1 MKLKRIY
8 IENYKTYR
16 KLDLNLEVT
25 DERPIILIGGANG
38 CGKTTLFD
46 AIYHAL
52 YGLQITNRR
61 QFEEIFNSGV
71 KNEVGM
77 VDKSIVLE
85 VTFSGRVLGQETP
98 YKLRRSYLY
107 TGERVL
113 ESVVLNM
120 DGNTYTYGSGS
131 TVAQRSTNEMIVN
144 KIISANLPAELSN
157 YFLFDAMKT
166 SDLVKEEQ
174 INKLIMKNINS
185 VMGFNKYTQ
194 LENAASVYL
203 DEKKAERLENENMRK
218 EYIHLTRQKV
228 ELEKEVA
235 QLNDDYNAALN
246 YANEHKQQY
255 EQLKEGRNSDDVV
268 RDKMR
273 QIEESINNYAKKEKE
288 YRQDADTISKE
299 IELKVIMPKLAN
311 IISTEVELI
320 LNEKEDVSAARGNIL
335 NAQQIEMVTESVVSL
350 LQERYPQMGKISI
363 GEIVEEIKRAQ
374 DNSDDYNDKYSYLNE
389 ADTNVLRNLVQ
400 QSYTN
405 PFLALDERRGSLE
418 LELADMPKKNE
429 QLEEY
434 KRVLIG
440 KDYSIIELYE
450 ANDRKISELKTKMVE
465 KKNDIKELE
474 RKISTYDYDMPQVP
488 DPQYDMLCKLPSFFK
503 SLSRKLLQAKKANIE
518 RMMKEQLNINLVI
531 YAGYIGR
538 VELSADDSDEISFK
552 MFHKNGNEIY
562 LSQLNAGAKQTVMQ
576 VLLKVL
582 YELGDYDPPVMIDT
596 VMGVLDK
603 ESREVIINH
612 YFPDLAHQTILL
624 STDTEITTETD
635 FKKIVAYVAKTYTLH
650 RDQEQQCTMV
660 SEDYFGLQTY
670 DFFFL
675 KVHIKSV

>member
-46 AIYHAL
+46 AIYHTL

-77 VDKSIVLE
+77 VDRSIVLE

-228 ELEKEVA
+228 KLEKEVA

-374 DNSDDYNDKYSYLNE
+374 DNSDDYNDKYSYLND

-405 PFLALDERRGSLE
+405 PFLALDERRESLE

-429 QLEEY
+429 QLDEY
-434 KRVLIG
+434 KRVLTG

-670 DFFFL
+670 DF
-675 KVHIKSV
+675 

>member
-16 KLDLNLEVT
+16 NLDLNLEVT
-25 DERPIILIGGANG
+25 ADRPIILIGGANG

-52 YGLQITNRR
+52 YGLKITNKR

-71 KNEVGM
+71 KNECGIEG
-77 VDKSIVLE
+77 KSIKLE
-85 VTFSGRVLGQETP
+85 ITFSGVVLGQETP
-98 YKLRRSYLY
+98 YRLCRAYLFS
-107 TGERVL
+107 GGRVL
-113 ESVVLNM
+113 ESVELNM
-120 DGNTYTYGSGS
+120 NGNKYTYGSGS
-131 TVAQRSTNEMIVN
+131 TAIQRSTNEAIVN

-194 LENAASVYL
+194 LENAASAYL
-203 DEKKAERLENENMRK
+203 AEKKAERLENENLRA
-218 EYIHLTRQKV
+218 EYTKLTKQKV
-228 ELEKEVA
+228 EMEKELA
-235 QLNDDYNAALN
+235 GLNDEYNEALN
-246 YANEHKQQY
+246 YANDHKQQY
-255 EQLKEGRNSDDVV
+255 EQLKDGRNSDEVI

-273 QIEESINNYAKKEKE
+273 QIEESINGYHAKEKD
-288 YRQDADTISKE
+288 YRQDAEAVSKE
-299 IELKVIMPKLAN
+299 LELKVFMPKLAN
-311 IISTEVELI
+311 VISTEVELI
-320 LNEKEDVSAARGNIL
+320 LNEKEEVASARGNVL
-335 NAQQIEMVTESVVSL
+335 NDQQIEKITQEVVRL
-350 LQERYPQMGKISI
+350 IEEKYPQI
-363 GEIVEEIKRAQ
+363 GEVPISEIVTEIKRAQ
-374 DNSDDYNDKYSYLNE
+374 DDSEECNDKYGYLSDK
-389 ADTNVLRNLVQ
+389 DTAVLKNLVQ
-400 QSYTN
+400 QSYSN
-405 PFLALDERRGSLE
+405 PYLALGERRENLN
-418 LELADMPKKNE
+418 LELAEMPKKME

-434 KRVLIG
+434 KRALSG
-440 KDYSIIELYE
+440 SDYSIIELYE
-450 ANDRKISELKTKMVE
+450 ANDRKIGELKTKMAD
-465 KKNDIKELE
+465 KKTTIKELE
-474 RKISTYDYDMPQVP
+474 KKISTYDYDMPQVP
-488 DPQYDMLCKLPSFFK
+488 DPQYDMLCKLPNFFK
-503 SLSRKLLQAKKANIE
+503 TLSRKLLQAKKANIE

-538 VELSADDSDEISFK
+538 VELSANDSDEISFK

-603 ESREVIINH
+603 ESREVIINR

-635 FKKIVAYVAKTYTLH
+635 FKKIVAYVARTYTLH
-650 RDQEQQCTMV
+650 RDQEQQCTTV
-660 SEDYFGLQTY
+660 SEDYFGLQIY
-670 DFFFL
+670 DF
-675 KVHIKSV
+675 

>member
-25 DERPIILIGGANG
+25 SDRPIILIGGANG

-46 AIYHAL
+46 AIYSAL
-52 YGLQITNRR
+52 YGLKISNKR

-71 KNEVGM
+71 KNESGIEG
-77 VDKSIVLE
+77 KTIKLE
-85 VTFSGRVLGQETP
+85 ITFSGVVLGQETP
-98 YKLRRSYLY
+98 YRLCRAYLFS
-107 TGERVL
+107 GGKVL
-113 ESVVLNM
+113 ESVELNM
-120 DGNTYTYGSGS
+120 NGNKYTYGSGS
-131 TVAQRSTNEMIVN
+131 TAIQRSTNEAIVN

-194 LENAASVYL
+194 LQNAASAYL
-203 DEKKAERLENENMRK
+203 DEKKAERLENENLRAEYTKLTK
-218 EYIHLTRQKV
+218 EKV
-228 ELEKEVA
+228 EMEREVA
-235 QLNDDYNAALN
+235 RLNDEYNEALN
-246 YANEHKQQY
+246 YANDHKQQY
-255 EQLKEGRNSDDVV
+255 EQLKEGRNSDEVI

-273 QIEESINNYAKKEKE
+273 QIEESINGYYAKEKN
-288 YRQDADTISKE
+288 YRQDAEAVSKE
-299 IELKVIMPKLAN
+299 LELKVFMPKLAN
-311 IISTEVELI
+311 VISTEVELI
-320 LNEKEDVSAARGNIL
+320 LNEKEDVASARGNVL
-335 NAQQIEMVTESVVSL
+335 NDQQIEKVTQEVVRL
-350 LQERYPQMGKISI
+350 IEEKYPQV
-363 GEIVEEIKRAQ
+363 GEVSVSDIIAEIKRAQ
-374 DNSDDYNDKYSYLNE
+374 NDSEECNDKFGYLSE
-389 ADTNVLRNLVQ
+389 KDTAVLKNLVQ
-400 QSYTN
+400 QSYSN
-405 PFLALDERRGSLE
+405 PYLALDERRENLN
-418 LELADMPKKNE
+418 LELAEMPKKME
-429 QLEEY
+429 QMEEY
-434 KRVLIG
+434 KRALSG
-440 KDYSIIELYE
+440 CDYNIIELYE
-450 ANDRKISELKTKMVE
+450 TNDRKIGELKTKMAD
-465 KKNDIKELE
+465 KKTAIKELV
-474 RKISTYDYDMPQVP
+474 RNISTYDYDMPQVP
-488 DPQYDMLCKLPSFFK
+488 DPQYDMLCKLPCFFK
-503 SLSRKLLQAKKANIE
+503 SLSRKLLQAKKASIE

-538 VELSADDSDEISFK
+538 VELSANDSDEISFK

-603 ESREVIINH
+603 ESREVIINR

-635 FKKIVAYVAKTYTLH
+635 FKKIVAYVARTYTLH
-650 RDQEQQCTMV
+650 RDQEQQCTTV
-660 SEDYFGLQTY
+660 SEDYSG
-670 DFFFL
+670 
-675 KVHIKSV
+675 

>member
-16 KLDLNLEVT
+16 QLDLNLEVT
-25 DERPIILIGGANG
+25 ADRPIILIGGANG

-52 YGLQITNRR
+52 YGLRVANRR

-71 KNEVGM
+71 KNEDGIEG
-77 VDKSIVLE
+77 KTIKLE
-85 VTFSGRVLGQETP
+85 ITFSGVVLGQETP
-98 YKLRRSYLY
+98 YRLSRAYMF
-107 TGERVL
+107 TDGRVL

-120 DGNTYTYGSGS
+120 NGNSYTYGSSS
-131 TVAQRSTNEMIVN
+131 TAAQRNTNEAIVN

-185 VMGFNKYTQ
+185 VMGFNKYSQ
-194 LENAASVYL
+194 LEHAASTYL
-203 DEKKAERLENENMRK
+203 AEKKAERLENENLRA
-218 EYIHLTRQKV
+218 EYTKLTRQKA
-228 ELEKEVA
+228 ELEKELA
-235 QLNDDYNAALN
+235 RLNDEYGEALN
-246 YANEHKQQY
+246 YANDHKQQY
-255 EQLKEGRNSDDVV
+255 EQLKEGRNSDEVI

-273 QIEESINNYAKKEKE
+273 QIEDSINSYYAKEKE
-288 YRQDADTISKE
+288 YRQDAEAVAKDLE
-299 IELKVIMPKLAN
+299 WKVIMPRLADV
-311 IISTEVELI
+311 ISAEVELV
-320 LNEKEDVSAARGNIL
+320 LNEKEEVASASANIL
-335 NAQQIEMVTESVVSL
+335 SEQQIERVTREVVEL
-350 LQERYPQMGKISI
+350 VRRHCPQLGDVPVQ
-363 GEIVEEIKRAQ
+363 EIVAEIKRAQ
-374 DNSDDYNDKYSYLNE
+374 DASDDNNDKYGYLN
-389 ADTNVLRNLVQ
+389 DKDVSVLKNLVQ
-400 QSYTN
+400 QSYSN
-405 PFLALDERRGSLE
+405 PFIQLDERREALNLVLS
-418 LELADMPKKNE
+418 DIPKKQD

-434 KRVLIG
+434 KRALTG
-440 KDYSIIELYE
+440 SDYNAIEAYE
-450 ANDRKISELKTKMVE
+450 DNDRKIGDLKTQMTAKRTEIKDLE
-465 KKNDIKELE
+465 K
-474 RKISTYDYDMPQVP
+474 RISTYDYDMPQVP
-488 DPQYDMLCKLPSFFK
+488 DPQYDMLCKLPGFFK
-503 SLSRKLLQAKKANIE
+503 TLSKKLLRAKKASIE

-552 MFHKNGNEIY
+552 IFHKNGNEIY

-603 ESREVIINH
+603 ESREVIINR

-635 FKKIVAYVAKTYTLH
+635 FRKIVAYVARTYTLH
-650 RDQEQQCTMV
+650 RDQECQCTTV
-660 SEDYFGLQTY
+660 SEDYFGLQIY
-670 DFFFL
+670 DF
-675 KVHIKSV
+675 

>member
-77 VDKSIVLE
+77 VDRSIVLE

-670 DFFFL
+670 DF
-675 KVHIKSV
+675 